1 MGFAED
7 KVYDYILRNLKNF
20 RNIRVASLAD
30 SLSCLTDADRDELHT
45 REETRGSQ
53 ATVYRFY
60 QYLKCRQGW
69 VPDLIDALRHNNAE
83 HLANELQHLYDS
95 LQVSPPGAPA
105 PAAAPSPPA
114 ATGVCPNTSIRAQT
128 PSPRPV
134 PAPSVPLAK
143 QLHQDQ
149 PADSPPPSLPSSAVA
164 DRDARIPVQ
173 ESLSESL
180 PERESP
186 QTLPSRSTVCDG
198 TNNGK
203 SGEGHL
209 LKPTG
214 AAQEAARPLGAASV
228 DVPSAVAAEQGQSWL
243 SRPQHPVCVDNGC
256 FGNAKHLQ
264 RGAPGLGLRAGLPT
278 RQQGTACHPEPRSNE
293 PQEDSYISTESPLRL
308 EGAAHSG
315 GLQPPDSTPENQAAP
330 SSEPLESLVDVRSP
344 LLIQQQVDGEQK
356 QNRMLQKDG
365 RDRDTRMETA
375 SPAAALVPIDTSP
388 SHTTPLNCAQEDKQT
403 VEKMAS
409 STLSVP
415 AKEKVFMDSVPA
427 VAESS
432 EVPSER
438 MAPRDCSG
446 TSIWEPGSDVEG
458 DELSKPDV
466 LLSISSFSLSSDPLF
481 LSTDSSKSGEALSR
495 VNLRCPAPAAHV
507 DPRGEEAA
515 GASNNSCPPPSR
527 DSTSLGIH
535 EDHYPSMQFKEGN
548 NIQDGADPLG
558 NPPVLDTSS
567 NAVSSSPEA
576 RVSLGDSS
584 RSSMPYILPAVG
596 IALLSALLVYK
607 RLQK

>member
-83 HLANELQHLYDS
+83 HLADELQRVYNS
-95 LQVSPPGAPA
+95 WQVSPPGAPA
-105 PAAAPSPPA
+105 PAAAPFPPA
-114 ATGVCPNTSIRAQT
+114 ASGVRPATSIPAQT
-128 PSPRPV
+128 PSPGPV
-134 PAPSVPLAK
+134 PAPSAPLAE

-149 PADSPPPSLPSSAVA
+149 PADSPPPSLPSTAIA
-164 DRDARIPVQ
+164 DQDARIPVQ
-173 ESLSESL
+173 ESHSKTL

-186 QTLPSRSTVCDG
+186 QAFPSRSTVCDG
-198 TNNGK
+198 TSNAK
-203 SGEGHL
+203 SGEGQL
-209 LKPTG
+209 LQPTEV
-214 AAQEAARPLGAASV
+214 AQEAVRPLGATSV
-228 DVPSAVAAEQGQSWL
+228 DVSSAVPAKQGQSWL

-264 RGAPGLGLRAGLPT
+264 RGAPGLGLRVGLPA
-278 RQQGTACHPEPRSNE
+278 RQQGTVCHPEPPSNE

-308 EGAAHSG
+308 EGAARSE

-330 SSEPLESLVDVRSP
+330 SLVDVCSP
-344 LLIQQQVDGEQK
+344 LIQQQVNGEQK
-356 QNRMLQKDG
+356 QDRTLQEDG

-375 SPAAALVPIDTSP
+375 SPAATFVPIDTSP
-388 SHTTPLNCAQEDKQT
+388 AHTTPLNRAQEDKPP
-403 VEKMAS
+403 VGKMAS

-427 VAESS
+427 AAESS
-432 EVPSER
+432 EVLSGR
-438 MAPRDCSG
+438 MASWVCSD
-446 TSIWEPGSDVEG
+446 TSTWEPCSNVEDDV
-458 DELSKPDV
+458 ELSKPDV
-466 LLSISSFSLSSDPLF
+466 LFSISSFSLSSDPLF
-481 LSTDSSKSGEALSR
+481 LSTDTSMSGGAPSG
-495 VNLRCPAPAAHV
+495 VSFRCPAPAARA

-515 GASNNSCPPPSR
+515 GASKDSCPLPSL

-535 EDHYPSMQFKEGN
+535 EDHYPSMQLKEGN

-558 NPPVLDTSS
+558 NPPVLDTSRGCS
-567 NAVSSSPEA
+567 AVSSSPEA
-576 RVSLGDSS
+576 SLSLGDSS

-596 IALLSALLVYK
+596 IALLSALLVYN